1 MDIQHIEPRVVFAMS
16 AADEKKGFA
25 LENRNHSLFKQKN
38 RWGLTVLSVV
48 ICLMLSPMLAMSA
61 FLPQI
66 VTLVPVMLMLLLGY
80 VGPISA
86 AACTVVVVAISSTML
101 GVWGGMLCMLLLVPV
116 VIIGAYM
123 VEKDSPFWVS
133 AAGTGV
139 TMFASMGVVM
149 LIISALAG
157 TDVVTALSQAIQQ
170 AFAASGALGDW
181 MLSMMSQMGVLT
193 AQNGGSIDIATIDAA
208 TREQL
213 ISTLVMMVDSMLRLE
228 IPMQMATGS
237 VAAGLLGQAVLRK
250 GVLSRGKKIDYPPLR
265 TWCVPKGW
273 GRVLGATLAVLYVLS
288 LVVPSVTSSMFY
300 VFSGVFEQV
309 FALQGIAAICY
320 VLHEKGRGRGA
331 QRLAFIVCYLLVG
344 PAAILLGP
352 IGMILGMAVLMTGL
366 ADQTFDFTHRRVK
379 IEENKPNPFDPRE
392 TGGK

>member
-25 LENRNHSLFKQKN
+25 LKNRNHSLFKQKN
-38 RWGLTVLSVV
+38 RWGLTALSVV
-48 ICLMLSPMLAMSA
+48 ICLMLSPTLAMSA

-86 AACTVVVVAISSTML
+86 AACTAVVVAISSTML

-139 TMFASMGVVM
+139 TLFASMGVAM

-157 TDVVTALSQAIQQ
+157 TDVVTALSQALQQ

-213 ISTLVMMVDSMLRLE
+213 ISKLVMMVDSMLRLE

-250 GVLSRGKKIDYPPLR
+250 GVLSRGEKIDYPPLR

-300 VFSGVFEQV
+300 VFSGVFEQI

-344 PAAILLGP
+344 PVAILLGP

>member
-1 MDIQHIEPRVVFAMS
+1 MDIQHIAPRVDLSMS

-25 LENRNHSLFKQKN
+25 LENQNHLLFKQKN

-48 ICLMLSPMLAMSA
+48 ICLLLSPMLALSA

-80 VGPISA
+80 VGPVSA
-86 AACTVVVVAISSTML
+86 AACTAVIVSVSSAIM
-101 GVWGGMLCMLLLVPV
+101 GVWGGMLSMLLLVPV
-116 VIIGAYM
+116 VIVGAYM
-123 VEKDSPFWVS
+123 VEKDSPFWLS

-149 LIISALAG
+149 LIISALTG
-157 TDVVTALSQAIQQ
+157 MDIVTALSQILQQ
-170 AFAASGALGDW
+170 AFASSGALGDS
-181 MLSMMSQMGVLT
+181 MLSMMTQMGLLT
-193 AQNGGSIDIATIDAA
+193 AQGGGSVDISSIDAA

-213 ISTLVMMVDSMLRLE
+213 IAALVMMVDTMLRLE

-250 GVLSRGKKIDYPPLR
+250 GVLSRGEKVDYPSLR

-273 GRVLGATLAVLYVLS
+273 GRVLGGTLAALYVLS

-300 VFSGVFEQV
+300 VFSGVFEQI

-331 QRLAFIVCYLLVG
+331 QRLAFVVCYILVS
-344 PAAILLGP
+344 PAAILFGSA
-352 IGMILGMAVLMTGL
+352 GMILGMAVLMVGL
-366 ADQTFDFTHRRVK
+366 ADQTFDFTHRRAK
-379 IEENKPNPFDPRE
+379 MEENKPNPFDPRE
-392 TGGK
+392 TDGK

>member
-1 MDIQHIEPRVVFAMS
+1 
-16 AADEKKGFA
+16 
-25 LENRNHSLFKQKN
+25 
-38 RWGLTVLSVV
+38 
-48 ICLMLSPMLAMSA
+48 
-61 FLPQI
+61 
-66 VTLVPVMLMLLLGY
+66 
-80 VGPISA
+80 
-86 AACTVVVVAISSTML
+86 
-101 GVWGGMLCMLLLVPV
+101 
-116 VIIGAYM
+116 
-123 VEKDSPFWVS
+123 
-133 AAGTGV
+133 
-139 TMFASMGVVM
+139 
-149 LIISALAG
+149 
-157 TDVVTALSQAIQQ
+157 
-170 AFAASGALGDW
+170 
-181 MLSMMSQMGVLT
+181 
-193 AQNGGSIDIATIDAA
+193 
-208 TREQL
+208 
-213 ISTLVMMVDSMLRLE
+213 MMVDSMLRLE

-250 GVLSRGKKIDYPPLR
+250 GVLSRGEKIDYPPLR

>member
-86 AACTVVVVAISSTML
+86 AACTAVVVAISSTML

-139 TMFASMGVVM
+139 TMFASMGVAM

-157 TDVVTALSQAIQQ
+157 TDVVTALSQALQQ

-193 AQNGGSIDIATIDAA
+193 AQNGSSIDIATIDAA

-213 ISTLVMMVDSMLRLE
+213 ISKLVMMVDSMLRLE

-250 GVLSRGKKIDYPPLR
+250 GVLSRGEKIDYPPLR

-344 PAAILLGP
+344 PAAVLLGP

>member
-1 MDIQHIEPRVVFAMS
+1 MDIQHIAPRVDLSMS

-25 LENRNHSLFKQKN
+25 LENQNHLLFKQKN

-86 AACTVVVVAISSTML
+86 AACTAVVVAISSTML

-123 VEKDSPFWVS
+123 VEKDSPFWLS

-250 GVLSRGKKIDYPPLR
+250 GVLSRGEKIDYPPLR

>member
-25 LENRNHSLFKQKN
+25 LENRNYSLFKQKN

-86 AACTVVVVAISSTML
+86 AACTAVVVAISSTML

-157 TDVVTALSQAIQQ
+157 TDVVTALSQALQQ

-193 AQNGGSIDIATIDAA
+193 AQNGSSIDIATIDAA

-213 ISTLVMMVDSMLRLE
+213 ISKLVMMVDSMLRLE

-250 GVLSRGKKIDYPPLR
+250 GVLSRGEKIDYPPLR

>member
-48 ICLMLSPMLAMSA
+48 ICLMLSPTLAMSA

-86 AACTVVVVAISSTML
+86 AACTAVVVAISSTML

-139 TMFASMGVVM
+139 TMFASMGVAM
-149 LIISALAG
+149 LIISALVGA
-157 TDVVTALSQAIQQ
+157 DVVTALSQALQQ

-250 GVLSRGKKIDYPPLR
+250 GVLSRGEKIDYPPLR

-300 VFSGVFEQV
+300 VFSGVFEQI

-352 IGMILGMAVLMTGL
+352 IGMILGMAVLMVGL

>member
-1 MDIQHIEPRVVFAMS
+1 MDIQHIAPRVDLSMS

-25 LENRNHSLFKQKN
+25 LENQNHLLFKQKN

-48 ICLMLSPMLAMSA
+48 ICLLLSPMLALSA

-80 VGPISA
+80 VGPVSA
-86 AACTVVVVAISSTML
+86 AACTAVIVSVSSAIM
-101 GVWGGMLCMLLLVPV
+101 GVWGGMLSMLLLVPV

-123 VEKDSPFWVS
+123 VEKDSPFWLS

-149 LIISALAG
+149 LIISALTG
-157 TDVVTALSQAIQQ
+157 MDIVTALSQTLQQ
-170 AFAASGALGDW
+170 AFASSGALGDS
-181 MLSMMSQMGVLT
+181 MLSMMTQMGLLT
-193 AQNGGSIDIATIDAA
+193 AQGGGSVDISSIDAA

-213 ISTLVMMVDSMLRLE
+213 IAALVMMVDTMLRLE

-250 GVLSRGKKIDYPPLR
+250 GVLSRGEKVDYPPLH

-273 GRVLGATLAVLYVLS
+273 GRVLGGTLAALYVLS
-288 LVVPSVTSSMFY
+288 LVVPSVT
-300 VFSGVFEQV
+300 Q
-309 FALQGIAAICY
+309 QH
-320 VLHEKGRGRGA
+320 VLCI
-331 QRLAFIVCYLLVG
+331 QRSV
-344 PAAILLGP
+344 
-352 IGMILGMAVLMTGL
+352 
-366 ADQTFDFTHRRVK
+366 
-379 IEENKPNPFDPRE
+379 
-392 TGGK
+392 

>member
-1 MDIQHIEPRVVFAMS
+1 MDIQHIAPRVDLSMS

-25 LENRNHSLFKQKN
+25 LENQNHLLFKQKN
-38 RWGLTVLSVV
+38 RWGLTALSVV
-48 ICLMLSPMLAMSA
+48 ICLMLSPMLALSA

-80 VGPISA
+80 VGPVSTAIIVSVSSA
-86 AACTVVVVAISSTML
+86 IM
-101 GVWGGMLCMLLLVPV
+101 GVWGGMLSMLLLVPV

-123 VEKDSPFWVS
+123 VEKNSPFWLS

-149 LIISALAG
+149 LIISALTG
-157 TDVVTALSQAIQQ
+157 MDIVTALSQTLQQ
-170 AFAASGALGDW
+170 AFASSGALGDS
-181 MLSMMSQMGVLT
+181 MLSMMTQMGLLT
-193 AQNGGSIDIATIDAA
+193 AQGGGSVDISSIDAA

-213 ISTLVMMVDSMLRLE
+213 IAALVMMVDTMLRLE

-250 GVLSRGKKIDYPPLR
+250 GVLSRGEKVDYPPLR

-273 GRVLGATLAVLYVLS
+273 GRVLGGTLAALYVLS

-300 VFSGVFEQV
+300 VFSGVFEQI

-320 VLHEKGRGRGA
+320 VLHEKGRGRGT
-331 QRLAFIVCYLLVG
+331 QRLAFIICYILVS
-344 PAAILLGP
+344 PAAILFGSA
-352 IGMILGMAVLMTGL
+352 GMILGMAVLMVGL
-366 ADQTFDFTHRRVK
+366 ADQTFDFTHRRAK
-379 IEENKPNPFDPRE
+379 MEENKPNPFDPRE
-392 TGGK
+392 TDGK